1 MINRPV
7 LSSNYKSTKTLIQ
20 LIATKIA
27 MTFAG
32 SIPVGEL
39 LPPSEVFPKVEV
51 DGVVVPVV
59 RGSSEPTSIIIIII
73 IIITIIIIIII
84 IMVSSEALVNLQ
96 HQKGG
101 GDLDISPS

>member
-1 MINRPV
+1 
-7 LSSNYKSTKTLIQ
+7 
-20 LIATKIA
+20 

-59 RGSSEPTSIIIIII
+59 RGSSEPISIII
-73 IIITIIIIIII
+73 IIITIIIIILI
-84 IMVSSEALVNLQ
+84 IMVSSEAPVNLKEVEILTLVPLEKRTLYSINKPTLLHKCFPNLKLQ
-96 HQKGG
+96 
-101 GDLDISPS
+101 

>member
-1 MINRPV
+1 
-7 LSSNYKSTKTLIQ
+7 
-20 LIATKIA
+20 

-51 DGVVVPVV
+51 DGVMVPVV

-73 IIITIIIIIII
+73 ITIIIIILI
-84 IMVSSEALVNLQ
+84 IMVSSEAPVNLKEVVILTLVPLEKRTLYSINKPTLLHKCFPNLKLQ
-96 HQKGG
+96 
-101 GDLDISPS
+101 